1 MAYKI
6 DIYRLDKIIRV
17 GMIFVLFINNVIWE
31 NILLRFY
38 VLMEGE

>member
-6 DIYRLDKIIRV
+6 DIYRLDNIIRV

-31 NILLRFY
+31 NILLRSY